1 MATQSLSV
9 TVSASLSLV
18 DSDGNTV
25 FTFSP
30 SFTTASTTVDSA
42 LISTGEILT
51 NGTSDTTINLASHNK
66 DLIYTFIKNVD
77 TDYPVAVK
85 PDGDVIADLKPG
97 ECFFS
102 PVHVD
107 GVGND
112 SANLDLA
119 ATTAAQKVQYLIC
132 DGPDT
137 GISSDD

>member
-9 TVSASLSLV
+9 TVTGNLSLV
-18 DSDGNTV
+18 DSEGNQV
-25 FTFSP
+25 LSFNP
-30 SFTTASTTVDSA
+30 SFTTNSTTVDSA

-66 DLIYTFIKNVD
+66 DMVFTFIKNVD

-97 ECFFS
+97 ECMFS
-102 PVHVD
+102 PIHVD
-107 GVGND
+107 GAGNG

-137 GISSDD
+137 GIASDD

>member
-9 TVSASLSLV
+9 SVSGSLV
-18 DSDGNTV
+18 VIDSEGNQV
-25 FTFSP
+25 CSFSP
-30 SFTTASTTVDSA
+30 SFTTNSTTVDSA

-66 DLIYTFIKNVD
+66 DMVFTFIKNVD

-85 PDGDVIADLKPG
+85 PDGDVIANLKPG
-97 ECFFS
+97 ECMFS
-102 PVHVD
+102 PIHID
-107 GVGND
+107 GAGD
-112 SANLDLA
+112 GSANLDLA

-137 GISSDD
+137 GISTDD

>member
-9 TVSASLSLV
+9 SVTGSLTLI
-18 DSDGNTV
+18 DSDGNSV
-25 FTFSP
+25 LSFSP
-30 SFTTASTTVDSA
+30 SFTTESTTVDSA

-66 DLIYTFIKNVD
+66 DMVFTLIRNVD

-97 ECFFS
+97 ECMFS

-107 GVGND
+107 GAGD
-112 SANLDLA
+112 GSANLDLA

-137 GISSDD
+137 GISTDD

>member
-9 TVSASLSLV
+9 TVSGSLSLV
-18 DSDGNTV
+18 DQDGNSV
-25 FTFSP
+25 LSFNP
-30 SFTTASTTVDSA
+30 SFTTNSTTVDSA

-66 DLIYTFIKNVD
+66 DMVFTFVKNVD

-97 ECFFS
+97 ECMFS
-102 PVHVD
+102 PIHID
-107 GVGND
+107 GAND
-112 SANLDLA
+112 GSANLDLA

-137 GISSDD
+137 GISTDD

>member
-9 TVSASLSLV
+9 TVSGSLSLV
-18 DSDGNTV
+18 DQDGNSV
-25 FTFSP
+25 LSFSP
-30 SFTTASTTVDSA
+30 SFTTNSTTVDSA

-66 DLIYTFIKNVD
+66 DMVFTFIKNVD

-85 PDGDVIADLKPG
+85 PDGDVIANLKPG
-97 ECFFS
+97 ECMFS
-102 PVHVD
+102 PIHID
-107 GVGND
+107 GAGD
-112 SANLDLA
+112 GSANLDLA

-137 GISSDD
+137 GISTDD

>member
-9 TVSASLSLV
+9 SVSGSLV
-18 DSDGNTV
+18 VIDSEGNQV
-25 FTFSP
+25 CSFSP
-30 SFTTASTTVDSA
+30 SFTTNSTTVDSA

-66 DLIYTFIKNVD
+66 DMIFTFIKNVD

-97 ECFFS
+97 ECMFS
-102 PVHVD
+102 PIHVD
-107 GVGND
+107 GAGD
-112 SANLDLA
+112 GSANLDLA

-137 GISSDD
+137 GISTDD

>member
-102 PVHVD
+102 PIHVD

>member
-9 TVSASLSLV
+9 SVSGSLTVT
-18 DSDGNTV
+18 DSEGNQV
-25 FTFSP
+25 CSFSP
-30 SFTTASTTVDSA
+30 SFTTNSTTVDSA

-66 DLIYTFIKNVD
+66 DMVFAFIKNVD

-85 PDGDVIADLKPG
+85 PDGDVIANLKPG
-97 ECFFS
+97 ECMFS
-102 PVHVD
+102 PVHID
-107 GVGND
+107 GAADG

-137 GISSDD
+137 GIASDD

>member
-25 FTFSP
+25 FTFAP

-51 NGTSDTTINLASHNK
+51 NGTSDTTINLDSHNK

-85 PDGDVIADLKPG
+85 PDGDVIADLK
-97 ECFFS
+97 
-102 PVHVD
+102 
-107 GVGND
+107 
-112 SANLDLA
+112 
-119 ATTAAQKVQYLIC
+119 
-132 DGPDT
+132 
-137 GISSDD
+137 